1 MPEYKFNEGQII
13 KELKQYVDK
22 TYESHYA
29 NGVKRQATEIIID
42 QGHGTGFCM
51 GNILKYAQR
60 YGKKQGH
67 NKDDLMKVIHYA
79 VIQLSQDHY
88 NKSLD
93 NIYKDFGMTSDTPPE
108 KSTKFK
114 SVILDDLLN
123 KQENITYTFNYNKI

>member
-60 YGKKQGH
+60 YGKKEGH
-67 NKDDLMKVIHYA
+67 NKNDLLKVIHYA
-79 VIQLSQDHY
+79 IIQLSQDHY
-88 NKSLD
+88 
-93 NIYKDFGMTSDTPPE
+93 
-108 KSTKFK
+108 
-114 SVILDDLLN
+114 
-123 KQENITYTFNYNKI
+123 